1 MVIWSD
7 VLGGVQCWE
16 DPLPSCGPTHS
27 TEDGEGGAPAGA
39 PRQPSMPPRDVSTAQ
54 QSLPLF
60 LLLFLYI
67 LTPTVHHDR
76 YDVMKMCWMT
86 NHRERPSFTALVQ
99 AVDKTLMSV
108 AGYMELSMTLTTC
121 IPDVDPVSEEHSEE
135 K

>member
-1 MVIWSD
+1 
-7 VLGGVQCWE
+7 
-16 DPLPSCGPTHS
+16 
-27 TEDGEGGAPAGA
+27 
-39 PRQPSMPPRDVSTAQ
+39 
-54 QSLPLF
+54 
-60 LLLFLYI
+60 
-67 LTPTVHHDR
+67 
-76 YDVMKMCWMT
+76 MKMCWMT